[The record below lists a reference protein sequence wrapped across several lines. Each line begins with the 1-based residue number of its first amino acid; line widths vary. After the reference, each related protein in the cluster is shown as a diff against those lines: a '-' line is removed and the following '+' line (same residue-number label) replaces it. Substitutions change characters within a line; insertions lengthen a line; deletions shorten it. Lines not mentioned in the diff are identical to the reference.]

1 MDANKDVG
9 LGDSRVYEV
18 DSPSSWS
25 FHPDHQAAIDRR
37 RRIIAQY
44 DPTVLG
50 LSKTIDVQAWQA
62 FGFQYFDQPGSQV
75 DAIWWDCD
83 VLPGQIYSTGLLP
96 SEGPL
101 AKLPGTELRREPTDT
116 GTDWLAVLLEETHK
130 RGFEAFRNCRISGN
144 DLGPHMAEMEHLNPI
159 KAQRPGLGD
168 KNVVVA
174 GDVESDRTGSPGLQG
189 GSGPGARR
197 AVRF

>member
-1 MDANKDVG
+1 M
-9 LGDSRVYEV
+9 YEV

-25 FHPDHQAAIDRR
+25 FHPDHQAEIDRR

-83 VLPGQIYSTGLLP
+83 VLPGQIYSTGV
-96 SEGPL
+96 
-101 AKLPGTELRREPTDT
+101 ATLRRASGEATRHRVEARATDT
-116 GTDWLAVLLEETHK
+116 GL
-130 RGFEAFRNCRISGN
+130 
-144 DLGPHMAEMEHLNPI
+144 
-159 KAQRPGLGD
+159 
-168 KNVVVA
+168 
-174 GDVESDRTGSPGLQG
+174 TGSPFSWKRRTSV
-189 GSGPGARR
+189 GSRR
-197 AVRF
+197 FGIAAFQVTTLGRTWRKWNI